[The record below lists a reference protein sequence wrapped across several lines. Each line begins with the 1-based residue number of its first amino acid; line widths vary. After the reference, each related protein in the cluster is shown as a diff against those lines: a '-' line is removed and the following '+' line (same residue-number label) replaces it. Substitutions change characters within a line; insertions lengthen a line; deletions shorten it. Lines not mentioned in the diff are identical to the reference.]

1 MLNFVVNKHLKDQ
14 VLKSNTLSSYNVDI
28 KKK

>member
-14 VLKSNTLSSYNVDI
+14 FLKSNTLSSYNVDI